1 LVKIVPNLLSILRIC
16 LVPVFVFSY
25 FTDPDDIKINAI
37 LIYALATFS
46 DFLDGYV
53 ARKFQASSDLGKVLD
68 PLGDKLM
75 MIAVMVCIT
84 IDGIIPL
91 WAVIIAGI
99 KEALMG
105 IGGFVL
111 YKAVK
116 ISVPQSN
123 MMGKVSTVYFF
134 LVCTALMIFRNIPE
148 VAATGLITSAIV
160 LMLVALASYI
170 HTYNKNMKN
179 RTPNREV

>member
-1 LVKIVPNLLSILRIC
+1 VPIFI
-16 LVPVFVFSY
+16 FSY
-25 FTDPDDIKINAI
+25 FTDPSDIKINAI

-53 ARKFQASSDLGKVLD
+53 ARKFQASSDLGKILD

-75 MIAVMVCIT
+75 MITVLVCIT

-111 YKAVK
+111 HKTVKAPIPK
-116 ISVPQSN
+116 ANII
-123 MMGKVSTVYFF
+123 GKVSTVFF
-134 LVCTALMIFRNIPE
+134 FVVCMILMIFRNIPE
-148 VAATGLITSAIV
+148 SFATGLITAAIV
-160 LMLVALASYI
+160 LMLIALASYI
-170 HTYNKNMKN
+170 HTYNKFMKN
-179 RTPNREV
+179 RTASNTVTPDREV